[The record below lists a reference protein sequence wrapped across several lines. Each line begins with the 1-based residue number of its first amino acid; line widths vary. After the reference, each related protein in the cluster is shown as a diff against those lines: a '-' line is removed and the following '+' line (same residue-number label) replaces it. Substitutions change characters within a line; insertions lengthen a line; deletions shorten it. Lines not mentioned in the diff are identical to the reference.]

1 MKIRS
6 GVIALAVLGVVA
18 TDPALARSRHN
29 ARPHCVDRPFE
40 FSWSGFWFN
49 PPPEWNGC
57 PTPISASSSGAIR
70 RPETSTIAT
79 SAPARQWA
87 RAIQNPTASISAVLI
102 SDCGTRASA
111 SVAIAP

>member
-57 PTPISASSSGAIR
+57 SPPVYVDGEFVGQDPDANIR
-70 RPETSTIAT
+70 LQLRRDPAT
-79 SAPARQWA
+79 GNLYDRY
-87 RAIQNPTASISAVLI
+87 
-102 SDCGTRASA
+102 
-111 SVAIAP
+111 

>member
-6 GVIALAVLGVVA
+6 GVIALAVLGIVA

-57 PTPISASSSGAIR
+57 SPPVYVDGEFVGQDPDANIR
-70 RPETSTIAT
+70 FQLSRDPAT
-79 SAPARQWA
+79 GNLYDRY
-87 RAIQNPTASISAVLI
+87 
-102 SDCGTRASA
+102 
-111 SVAIAP
+111 

>member
-57 PTPISASSSGAIR
+57 SPPVYVDGKFVGQDPDANIR
-70 RPETSTIAT
+70 FQLRRDPAT
-79 SAPARQWA
+79 GNLYDRY
-87 RAIQNPTASISAVLI
+87 
-102 SDCGTRASA
+102 
-111 SVAIAP
+111 